1 MKKAVVLVVLFL
13 SFGLFA
19 GGSTFGESDTLVAAI
34 NASNVKKV
42 KELLKEDKDLTAHLN
57 KQDYL
62 GRTPLVWA
70 CYVNYADAKKKAKI
84 VVKRDEIATKLIN
97 LGTNLELVDKDGWSV
112 LMWASW
118 SGLSDIVTLLLEK
131 GAKVDVIET
140 AGWDALQIASFK
152 GEYEIVKMLLEKGA
166 VQRSNKRGE
175 TTIALAKKGQKMY
188 ARSLKND
195 NYGKIIDLL
204 SK

>member
-1 MKKAVVLVVLFL
+1 MKKAIVLVVLFL

-19 GGSTFGESDTLVAAI
+19 GGSTFGESDALVAAI

-42 KELLKEDKDLTAHLN
+42 KELLKEDTNLAAHLN

-62 GRTPLVWA
+62 GRTPLIWA

-84 VVKRDEIATKLIN
+84 VVKRDEIAKELIN
-97 LGTNLELVDKDGWSV
+97 LGTNLELLDKDGWSV

-118 SGLSDIVTLLLEK
+118 SGLSDIVKLLLEK

-140 AGWDALQIASFK
+140 AGWDALQIAAFK
-152 GEYEIVKMLLEKGA
+152 GHDEIVKMLLEKGA

-175 TTIALAKKGQKMY
+175 STKDVALKGKKMYGRNGNYDKTIALLNK
-188 ARSLKND
+188 
-195 NYGKIIDLL
+195 
-204 SK
+204 